1 MKPAAGTVPAE
12 PGPVRVGRAVVHV
25 LGTAHGLVSEV
36 GRVEEAFARLRP
48 DAVGIG
54 VAPAELDALA
64 AHAAG
69 QAPEED
75 DVAETIDPSES
86 YAVGLSRF
94 GEIGLPPPDLL
105 AALGLAREAGVE
117 PVALDLDESQYSDVF
132 AANVGPFA
140 LFRYGRRVRRMAKR
154 PPAAGSPREFALAWD
169 RKIRALRG
177 FDAVE
182 RTRERHMAVRLETVS
197 AGAAVVLA
205 VVDVARADGVV
216 DELRRRN
223 P

>member
-1 MKPAAGTVPAE
+1 E
-12 PGPVRVGRAVVHV
+12 
-25 LGTAHGLVSEV
+25 
-36 GRVEEAFARLRP
+36 
-48 DAVGIG
+48 
-54 VAPAELDALA
+54 

-69 QAPEED
+69 QVPEED
-75 DVAETIDPSES
+75 EPSETIDPYES
-86 YAVGLSRF
+86 YAIGLSRF

-105 AALGLAREAGVE
+105 AALQLAREAGVE
-117 PVALDLDESQYSDVF
+117 PVAIDLDESQYADIF
-132 AANVGPFA
+132 AASVGPFA

-154 PPAAGSPREFALAWD
+154 PPPGDTPRAFALAWD

-197 AGAAVVLA
+197 AGARVLLA
-205 VVDVARADGVV
+205 IVDVARADGVV
-216 DELRRRN
+216 AELKRRN